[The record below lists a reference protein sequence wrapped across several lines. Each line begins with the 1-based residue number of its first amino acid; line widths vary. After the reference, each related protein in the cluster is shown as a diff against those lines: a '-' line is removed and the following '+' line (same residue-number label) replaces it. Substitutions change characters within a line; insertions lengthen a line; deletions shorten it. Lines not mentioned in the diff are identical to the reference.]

1 MAEFLTHTELLP
13 FPLQSKY
20 GELKGSARGP
30 EPSVSARKWF
40 KKGLK
45 YLIHTYCVKCHV
57 VRVKKNEK
65 RGINRGKSKLLNQGE
80 IIMATNTEISQSER
94 FETAFNRIHKALM
107 KTVKHAKTD
116 KFTDLVYKGK
126 NHAFI
131 RYYEKDLV
139 QFAKLRNALV
149 HEKIEEGYYI
159 AEPHLDIIEKIEK
172 MAEEFEKPESALSV
186 ASKAVDY
193 FHEEDK
199 LADVL
204 AVIKKHSH
212 SRFPVYDK
220 NGEYIWLL
228 TSAEIVKYLAE
239 NFDDEKMNLNQ
250 VKVSELYNEQIKHNI
265 VFVSQNCG
273 IFEVEDIFEEYQS
286 KNKKLEAVIITK
298 TGSPQETPNGIITSW
313 DLLEVEISE

>member
-1 MAEFLTHTELLP
+1 M
-13 FPLQSKY
+13 
-20 GELKGSARGP
+20 G
-30 EPSVSARKWF
+30 
-40 KKGLK
+40 
-45 YLIHTYCVKCHV
+45 
-57 VRVKKNEK
+57 
-65 RGINRGKSKLLNQGE
+65 
-80 IIMATNTEISQSER
+80 TNTEIRQSER

-131 RYYEKDLV
+131 RYYEKDLF

-149 HEKIEEGYYI
+149 HEKIDQDYYI
-159 AEPHLDIIEKIEK
+159 AEPHLDIIEKIER

-186 ASKAVDY
+186 STKPVDY
-193 FHEEDK
+193 FHEEDR

-212 SRFPVYDK
+212 TRFPIYNK
-220 NGEYIWLL
+220 NGEYAWLL

-239 NFDDEKMNLNQ
+239 HFDDEKMNLNK
-250 VKVSELYNEQIKHNI
+250 VKVKELFNERLNHNI
-265 VFVSQNCG
+265 VFVSQDCG

-286 KNKKLEAVIITK
+286 KNKKIEGVIITK
-298 TGSPQETPNGIITSW
+298 TGSQKETPNGILTSW

>member
-1 MAEFLTHTELLP
+1 MA
-13 FPLQSKY
+13 
-20 GELKGSARGP
+20 
-30 EPSVSARKWF
+30 
-40 KKGLK
+40 
-45 YLIHTYCVKCHV
+45 I
-57 VRVKKNEK
+57 
-65 RGINRGKSKLLNQGE
+65 
-80 IIMATNTEISQSER
+80 NTEISQSER

-131 RYYEKDLV
+131 RYYEKDLI

-220 NGEYIWLL
+220 DGEYIWLL

-286 KNKKLEAVIITK
+286 KNEKLEAVIITK